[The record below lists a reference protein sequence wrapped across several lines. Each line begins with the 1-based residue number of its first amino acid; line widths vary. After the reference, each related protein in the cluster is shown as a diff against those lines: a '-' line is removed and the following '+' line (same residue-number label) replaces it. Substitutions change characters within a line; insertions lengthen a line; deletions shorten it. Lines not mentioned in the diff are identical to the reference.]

1 MRVVKKL
8 IVASLVS
15 GVVLTGC
22 ANAGGITSDDKL
34 VKLNEKYV
42 SNINNAVKKLTST
55 YSDYIISNTLEAP
68 NETVYYLDIS
78 HGKDTYTEYPVD
90 SKGKVG
96 GIQYGSKKQ
105 ITYTLTDWYSSGGK
119 YYIFGSDSSKKSKVY
134 TLPSAYNKY
143 VKDRGALYVNDM
155 LKGATSIR
163 KLDNMT
169 VTIPAGK
176 LKLKSYMLE
185 VKADTVKKV
194 LGLTNYDMYAS
205 IKEDKSSSANL
216 KKLANFYMMDSER
229 TLTCSDAYVTVG
241 IDDEGV
247 LRYVNIDVG
256 GLGNHLS
263 LTKVVAGLTNDNVR
277 SMPDVSKATA
287 YSDNL
292 KDLAD
297 FVSQYDDYYDAV
309 KAINEKYSSSTS
321 NSVGSS
327 SSKKS
332 K

>member
-8 IVASLVS
+8 IAASLIS

-22 ANAGGITSDDKL
+22 ANAGGTTSEDKSI
-34 VKLNEKYV
+34 KLNKKYV
-42 SNINNAVKKLTST
+42 SDIKSAVKGLTST

-90 SKGKVG
+90 SKGNVG
-96 GIQYGSKKQ
+96 GIQYGTKKQ

-119 YYIFGSDSSKKSKVY
+119 YYVFGLDSGKKSKVY
-134 TLPSAYNKY
+134 TLPSTYNEY

-163 KLDNMT
+163 KMDNIT

-205 IKEDKSSSANL
+205 LKEDKNSSANL
-216 KKLANFYMMDSER
+216 KKLANFYMIDSER
-229 TLTCSDAYVTVG
+229 SLTCSDAYVTVG
-241 IDDEGV
+241 IDEKGV

-256 GLGNHLS
+256 GLGSHLS

-297 FVSQYDDYYDAV
+297 FVSQYDNYYDAV
-309 KAINEKYSSSTS
+309 KAINKKYSSSTS
-321 NSVGSS
+321 DSLGSNG
-327 SSKKS
+327 KKN